1 MKKIIFSLATAVAL
15 SSTAFAGKNVAPV
28 SIPPLPVPEKPLAPQ
43 APAPTVVPPLGL
55 YIGGGLTF
63 VKSDCQC
70 DSNVRFS
77 DGTTSKTNSAKTY
90 GINLKAGYSFTDYL
104 AIEAQY
110 LYTPWGDKDKT
121 LKHYGIY
128 IKPTAPVNENIDVYG
143 LLGYGKT
150 ECETLNQSYKGL
162 AWGLG
167 AEYTFGEKKDG
178 LKNGWGVYAEYTR
191 PLKKSG
197 SKNITTNVLNTGVS
211 YHF

>member
-28 SIPPLPVPEKPLAPQ
+28 SIPSLPVPQKPQLPQ
-43 APAPTVVPPLGL
+43 TPAVVPPLGL

-63 VKSDCQC
+63 VKSKCQC
-70 DSNVRFS
+70 DKNVKFS
-77 DGTTSKTNSAKTY
+77 DDTTSKVNSAKTY
-90 GINLKAGYSFTDYL
+90 GINLKAGYTFTEYL
-104 AIEAQY
+104 AVEAQY

-128 IKPTAPVNENIDVYG
+128 VKPIAPVNDNMDVYA

-150 ECETLNQSYKGL
+150 ECETINNSYKGL

-167 AEYTFGEKKDG
+167 AEYTFGQKKDG

-197 SKNITTNVLNTGVS
+197 SKNITTNAVSGGVS